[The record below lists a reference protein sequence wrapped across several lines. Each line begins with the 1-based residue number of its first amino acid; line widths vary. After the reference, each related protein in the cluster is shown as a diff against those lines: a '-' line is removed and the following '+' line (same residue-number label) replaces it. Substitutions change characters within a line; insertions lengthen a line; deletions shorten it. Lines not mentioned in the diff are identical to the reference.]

1 MGDRVSNMR
10 VRTVL
15 QVFALVLLAML
26 WAACSAVRTGDSA
39 AAPAAS
45 EAQMA
50 QEGESD
56 SGTIARKVVA
66 NADVS
71 LVVQDTQTAV
81 DEIEALADELGG
93 YISDTSLYEDSVGLL
108 QGRVVLRVPAET
120 LNQALD
126 RLAAL
131 ALDVPSSNVTRED
144 VTDQYSDVDAQLR
157 NLEAT
162 EQELLALLAEVR
174 ERPDATAEDILA
186 VHRSL
191 TEIRGQIEQAQGQKN
206 MLDNLIALSTIR
218 VGLTPDAANR
228 PVVEEGWR
236 PGIVVRDAGRA
247 LVIAL
252 QGLGNLL
259 IWFVIVGLPLIA
271 VLALVLGV
279 AFLLLRGFLRWT
291 GRRSSRRE
299 RAQAGPPV

>member
-1 MGDRVSNMR
+1 MR
-10 VRTVL
+10 MRAVFRLTV
-15 QVFALVLLAML
+15 VVLLAML
-26 WAACSAVRTGDSA
+26 WAACSAARTGNSS
-39 AAPAAS
+39 AAPAAAAP
-45 EAQMA
+45 EMA
-50 QEGESD
+50 QGGESA
-56 SGTIARKVVA
+56 GGGIARKVVA

-81 DEIEALADELGG
+81 DEIEAMADELGG
-93 YISDTSLYEDSVGLL
+93 YLSDTSLYKDSVGLL
-108 QGRVVLRVPAET
+108 QGRVVLRVPAES

-126 RLAAL
+126 RLTAL

-218 VGLTPDAANR
+218 VDLTPDAANR

-236 PGIVVRDAGRA
+236 PGIVARDAGRS

-271 VLALVLGV
+271 VLAVVLGV
-279 AFLLLRGFLRWT
+279 AFLLLRGFLRWA
-291 GRRSSRRE
+291 GRRSPRRE
-299 RAQAGPPV
+299 RAEPSA